1 MKKGKGQLR
10 KRERTRAKPNNK
22 HIGLRAGFYELGG
35 RSLLTGRV
43 RPLMG
48 ATLCEL
54 PELYFAMPKVMRI

>member
-1 MKKGKGQLR
+1 MKKGKGQIR
-10 KRERTRAKPNNK
+10 ERERTRAKPNNK

-35 RSLLTGRV
+35 RSLLIGRV
-43 RPLMG
+43 RPLMK